1 MFLFLSLIGLW
12 TAIGLLLYGWTA
24 MADQVMAF
32 LKLVGNLLMNFI
44 FVIDFL
50 TALGWLIWAV
60 LEVVFQILGF
70 LCLFL

>member
-1 MFLFLSLIGLW
+1 MFIFLSLIGLW
-12 TAIGLLLYGWTA
+12 TTIGLLLYGWNA
-24 MADQVMAF
+24 MADQVLAF

-50 TALGWLIWAV
+50 TAVGWLIWAV
-60 LEVVFQILGF
+60 LEVVLQILGF